1 MSAYGAVAPPAVRD
15 SSPRRDPPRVPERRA
30 PRKKHPGNPT
40 ARRMARLRAWVHR
53 HVVVTWFAYVL
64 FSCWC
69 LRALLVDEHDRD
81 DRHTWIAA
89 LYFCA
94 VTILTVGYGDVRPTT
109 TAGKLYVIFFILVAA
124 CLASVL
130 LSRVAE
136 RIPEFQDRASRIISR
151 KKERV
156 MRVDVAKLRERIR
169 SNRAGRSPSA
179 SEAGRSDHDT
189 TTSEEEQH
197 RAADDAAEAEEEN
210 TEWED
215 RPKHVVAKALTVV
228 ATFVVVGATCMMLV
242 ERRSA
247 VDAFYWAVTTVT
259 TVGYGDITPETDGGR
274 LFVLLFVTCAVATL
288 AWAGTTLVEVAVVA
302 TSEAT
307 AAKAFAAARIT
318 PEVLAKAGGDKGYV
332 TEMDF
337 TRAVLVRLGKCDERD
352 FRIIEESF
360 AELDANGDR
369 TIAVEDLVGDVNQLA
384 ADLARVLRGRERER
398 ERGRRG
404 WGLKTTDPH
413 A

>member
-228 ATFVVVGATCMMLV
+228 ATFVVVGAPCMMLV

-274 LFVLLFVTCAVATL
+274 LLILLFVTCAVATL

-307 AAKAFAAARIT
+307 AA
-318 PEVLAKAGGDKGYV
+318 
-332 TEMDF
+332 
-337 TRAVLVRLGKCDERD
+337 
-352 FRIIEESF
+352 
-360 AELDANGDR
+360 
-369 TIAVEDLVGDVNQLA
+369 
-384 ADLARVLRGRERER
+384 
-398 ERGRRG
+398 
-404 WGLKTTDPH
+404 
-413 A
+413 